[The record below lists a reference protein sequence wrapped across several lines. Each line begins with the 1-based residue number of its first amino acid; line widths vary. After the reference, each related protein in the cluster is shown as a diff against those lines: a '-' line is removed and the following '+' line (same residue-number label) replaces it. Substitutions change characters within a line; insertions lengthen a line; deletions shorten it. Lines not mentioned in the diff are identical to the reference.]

1 MSEIATVLVWV
12 DLETTGLETT
22 GTILESAVVLTDLAL
37 NTLDVYETI
46 VPQNVPDALGLMDA
60 YCKQMH
66 TDNGLIN
73 ELIQASSTDPNYLES
88 IVTIEQEILNRL
100 ERARAQF
107 DGGVIFVI
115 AGSTVGFD
123 KGWIKAHMPR
133 LFKALHYRQLDVST
147 YKVGF
152 PEIFGAKTSEAHR
165 AMPDIRVSIEQHRKM
180 REIVSVSLSQ
190 TVGFKPFVEPT
201 FDEDD
206 CC

>member
-88 IVTIEQEILNRL
+88 IVGIEQEILNRL
-100 ERARAQF
+100 SRARLQF
-107 DGGVIFVI
+107 DRGVIFVI
-115 AGSTVGFD
+115 AGSTISFD

-133 LFKALHYRQLDVST
+133 LFKALHYRQLDVSS

-152 PEIFGAKTSEAHR
+152 PTIFGIKTSDAHR
-165 AMPDIRVSIEQHRKM
+165 AMLDIQASIEQHAKM
-180 REIVSVSLSQ
+180 LRLVHAPMDGMMHASPS
-190 TVGFKPFVEPT
+190 TPT